1 MINADLSK
9 LTISRDDKRGTGNI
23 SRRRLPFKPF
33 IAVAIVLALAAY
45 LLRDKLPSSA
55 VTVELATV
63 TTAYPSQQYTLL
75 NATGYVV
82 AQRKAAVASK
92 ATGRLEWLGV
102 TEGSVVKK
110 GEIIA
115 RLENGDVA
123 ANLQQATANVGS
135 AQARL
140 QEAGAQKDVAAAHE
154 QEVAA
159 ELKDAEAALKR
170 ANELAEKGFVS
181 HSATDSALARRDK
194 ALAAL
199 ASSRAAA
206 SSARAG
212 IANAQANIAGA
223 AAAKQGS
230 AVAVEYTLIRAP
242 FDGVVLSKSANVG
255 DVVTPFS
262 SALDAKGAVVTM
274 ADMST
279 LEVEAD
285 VAESNLSQV
294 KSGQPCEIQLDALPD
309 TRLRGE
315 VSRIVPT
322 VDRSKATILVKVRF
336 LEPDRRTLPDM
347 SAKVAFLSQEVPAE
361 RRKPVIA
368 VRPEAIVTR
377 QGTSLAYVVSDG
389 VARATRVDIGPSLGD
404 LLEVRAGLKPG
415 DRVVVKPPEDLKDGS
430 KVKPA
435 AS

>member
-1 MINADLSK
+1 MSDADLSK

-23 SRRRLPFKPF
+23 PRRRLPFKPF

-63 TTAYPSQQYTLL
+63 TTAFPSQQYTLL

-102 TEGSVVKK
+102 TEGSIVKK

-123 ANLQQATANVGS
+123 ANLQQASANVGS

-140 QEAGAQKDVAAAHE
+140 QEAGAQKDVAAARE
-154 QEVAA
+154 QEAAA

-199 ASSRAAA
+199 ASARAAA
-206 SSARAG
+206 SSAKAG
-212 IANAQANIAGA
+212 IANAHANIAGA

-336 LEPDRRTLPDM
+336 LEPDSRILPDM

-361 RRKPVIA
+361 RRNPVMA
-368 VRPEAIVTR
+368 VRPDAIVTR
-377 QGTSLAYVVSDG
+377 QGATLAYVVSDG
-389 VARATRVDIGPSLGD
+389 VVHAARVDIGSSLGD
-404 LLEVRAGLKPG
+404 LLEVRAGLKSG
-415 DRVVVKPPEDLKDGS
+415 DRVVVKPPQDLKDGS
-430 KVKPA
+430 KVKSA